1 MKKLMALAFAATV
14 VLAGCGNGTTTDSS
28 ADSSASSATSSQA
41 TTEEKVLRV
50 GATGQSYPNAYREGE
65 ELVGFDVEVI
75 ETVAEN
81 LGYTVEWTLSDFSGV
96 MGQLETDKIDTV
108 ANFVAKTAE
117 REEKFLFSD
126 TYAYAGATIVTHTD
140 NADINTLED
149 LKGKTVS
156 GVLGSNNVT
165 NLQNFD
171 TNGEITI
178 RTYETRDGAM
188 SDVVAKRVDGYVNSK
203 ASLIAEIEKNSLP
216 LKFVGEPFVYED
228 IAFPFTKTARGE
240 ELQSEINAEIAE
252 LREDGTLK
260 ELSEKYFSQ
269 EDITVKAGE

>member
-14 VLAGCGNGTTTDSS
+14 VLAGCGNGTTT
-28 ADSSASSATSSQA
+28 DSSASSATSSQA